1 MMVTTTS
8 KMEEYVGLGRRKKKF
23 EIERKVAL

>member
-8 KMEEYVGLGRRKKKF
+8 TVEEYLGLGKRKKKF
-23 EIERKVAL
+23 EIEKKEN